1 MSTRSISWCKNGRYV
16 RLTTLPPSCA
26 VVTKSGSLNF
36 LEPSG
41 PVQACN
47 GTDLPYTRF
56 NINIYIYIYIYIYIV
71 HTVCLRVLYV
81 CYKRGWLLFLNTA
94 WIIGCIT
101 EAECVYSAVR
111 IDPFEKPQFRRTL
124 WRRSGTLQPI
134 ALSYAAIAP
143 MSALWTSS
151 SFGIDHWV
159 LAPFPN
165 SCRFRTKFDSM
176 PKRPWLAHCDRP
188 TCVS

>member
-1 MSTRSISWCKNGRYV
+1 VPLSRNLGALTSWNPLGLSRPVMGLIYLIPG
-16 RLTTLPPSCA
+16 LTL
-26 VVTKSGSLNF
+26 
-36 LEPSG
+36 
-41 PVQACN
+41 
-47 GTDLPYTRF
+47 
-56 NINIYIYIYIYIYIV
+56 IYIYIYIYIYIV